1 LAVSGHCCCATGRRT
16 GARELASRELTRAI
30 TLLEREA
37 QARLELY
44 GGGFSRQALL
54 GMCRAELAA
63 IGAPR

>member
-1 LAVSGHCCCATGRRT
+1 M
-16 GARELASRELTRAI
+16 ASRELTRAI
-30 TLLEREA
+30 ALLEREA

-63 IGAPR
+63 IGAMR